1 MNTVKLLDNYFEWL
15 KKGYTINHLGK
26 CDEIVTPFVDDINDN
41 ITIYVEEVSDK
52 QIMLTD
58 DGYTIANLEFM
69 GIKLTPTRRRL
80 IDSVCQQF
88 HIKII
93 EDETLSIVGTPKEFP
108 IMKYQLTSAILR
120 INDTSFTQKENVK
133 SFFAE
138 DVLNYF
144 DTNNFGGLPTTV
156 RGQSG
161 VEYKFLYALP
171 KRKDKPLIL
180 FNIQNNI
187 SANEIMLDAFK
198 HNDIKKSANLPN
210 MYAQSRYVV
219 IFNEKQ
225 KNISEKAAK
234 IAQAYDIDV
243 ISWENKAALAELK
256 N

>member
-93 EDETLSIVGTPKEFP
+93 EDETLSIVGTPK
-108 IMKYQLTSAILR
+108 
-120 INDTSFTQKENVK
+120 
-133 SFFAE
+133 
-138 DVLNYF
+138 
-144 DTNNFGGLPTTV
+144 
-156 RGQSG
+156 
-161 VEYKFLYALP
+161 
-171 KRKDKPLIL
+171 
-180 FNIQNNI
+180 
-187 SANEIMLDAFK
+187 
-198 HNDIKKSANLPN
+198 
-210 MYAQSRYVV
+210 
-219 IFNEKQ
+219 
-225 KNISEKAAK
+225 
-234 IAQAYDIDV
+234 
-243 ISWENKAALAELK
+243 
-256 N
+256 